1 LFQKTCLLMVLNTM
15 FFLDIA
21 GERGQNS
28 TNTGVKRRRKKKL
41 LNHMENYR
49 INETAS
55 LRRTVIQQ
63 LMAIKDIKCV
73 V

>member
-1 LFQKTCLLMVLNTM
+1 MVLNTM